1 MIWLVVLFLL
11 ILAIGGGVAVSKFLF
26 ALLILALLLAV
37 LGVFGR
43 STT

>member
-26 ALLILALLLAV
+26 ALLVLALLLAV